1 MSSLIF
7 TTLGQGK
14 SIVKEFG
21 EAWSAVFSKTNNEA
35 IEFSDDFTSALNKN
49 IGYINSYKDAI
60 DRGMSKTEAIA
71 KYLASASTEAKEYAD
86 STNIAEINTDKFAR
100 SQKSAEIATIAQTK
114 SLTNIRTIINTYNA
128 GADKLGLT
136 TDEFN
141 KSVKESNG
149 NLGAYLS
156 SLNGAKASMSGY
168 IKSLVSAK
176 LSTIALS
183 VASAALN
190 AAITFGI
197 SIAIQAVITLI
208 SELVHREEKLIE
220 KSEEAKNAIQSIN
233 DKLKEDSKIVN
244 DTAERFAILAQKVED
259 LGKLTQN
266 KGMLSTAE
274 YEEFLDLS
282 NQLAGVFPELTK
294 GYDDNGNAILNLS
307 GDVNTIVSSLDDLID
322 RQKQLANQEIIKQ
335 IPDLYSGFTI
345 NVKNARAEV
354 KKASD
359 EFDALNEAY
368 ESLKRTGGASMA
380 FAGTAN
386 PEGLAQGTG
395 YFTNDAG
402 EKVIVTIHEYEQA
415 AKKLGLAIKE
425 TRIPEK
431 VDELYGTVLSYGT
444 LVELTGDIDD
454 NFTSQLENARK
465 NLQYAK
471 DNLESELSSMSS
483 YINIWLQGEW
493 MYNKIDDTGLQAAV
507 QQMLLSFDPSALPEG
522 VDSNDWE
529 AVSDWIRKNI
539 LFAISNIDNE
549 EVSEAISK
557 LFSGDNLSLKDLEG
571 FIEQIKN
578 YFGEDSPVYLFIKPK
593 FDENGD
599 GVIDAEE
606 LAEKVK
612 KKVKD
617 EFDDQVD
624 ELPIDDLRIASS
636 DEFWK
641 FLGVPDG
648 TLLSWNELCASIKR
662 FKKESSEINPLE
674 ITAEDTV
681 KNLNDLSK
689 GFEQLDKIYKDVID
703 GNGFDVSLIAD
714 NKDFKKKFSGLDSY
728 TDFLATIVKY
738 PNDIKK
744 CQDAFNQLTNEYI
757 RQSGVLD
764 ILNEDNKELVANYLR
779 AMGVENASAI
789 VDAELAYQKEK
800 LKYST
805 ESYIGATLEE
815 INAEYNSAS
824 ASEVTKQALA
834 ELWLQK
840 VNLNTY
846 KIDASSDI
854 DQIINMAN
862 AANAAAASISALRQA
877 KDVLSA
883 VEKGTAAGFHMIESG
898 DYDKALKTIEQI
910 NNGTFNY
917 NFQGI
922 DSSKYKS
929 AVYSGADKTYKELA
943 KQDKSSESAA
953 NKAAKAA
960 KDAFQNEYNAHKHK
974 VQMELESEKSYYDW
988 LEKRSKEVYDQ
999 KIIDE
1004 GDYWK
1009 YQEEVFDGRRKL
1021 YQDYLND
1028 IEHEI
1033 SMRQNML
1040 NDSEKV
1046 NLKETY
1052 GKELTVIRSL
1062 YKTLISSVESEI
1074 AKARKGGLKDTDEYL
1089 QSLQDKWSTYR
1100 KAIQEIENDAKSA
1113 AKDALD
1119 ELVDYRIDML
1129 KKDVDKEKD
1138 ALDKKLDNLKEFYDK
1153 QKEMLQDAADEEKYL
1168 DEQSEKRKSVTDI
1181 QSQLAQLE
1189 YDNSAWAEKR
1199 KAELKQEL
1207 ADAQKELDDFEKD
1220 HALELALD
1228 AIDDAYNSQEAQLK
1242 REMDALDEKL
1252 NDPNA
1257 LYNQALTDIKNNSK
1271 NQLYYTMLMYNR
1283 QYGDGKD
1290 STVNDMWTKAYGALD
1305 DYQKLFGKAYD
1316 GVTLKNETGVKQTTT
1331 TWDTAKVSGTSSA
1344 NKTTTSATTKTT
1356 STKSSPPSL
1365 SNGSSV
1371 TIKKTAT
1378 NFSSKSKGV
1387 RMASFVPG
1395 GTYTVYQTSGNE
1407 VLIGRNGVYTGWVNK
1422 SDIVGYATGTKRAKA
1437 GIHEIDEEG
1446 YETIFESADGA
1457 RYKLFSGSEKVLN
1470 AKASDFLYDFANG
1483 GGEILEKIIKSALGG
1498 GIFDK
1503 IMPVVNNNEI
1513 NMGDIIVQGSAT
1525 EKTVSEIRRAER
1537 DNLKNMLQ
1545 SLNKLNK

>member
-1 MSSLIF
+1 MFSLIF

-14 SIVKEFG
+14 SVAKEFG

-35 IEFSDDFTSALNKN
+35 IKFSEDFTTALNKN
-49 IGYINSYKDAI
+49 IGYINDYKNAVDG
-60 DRGMSKTEAIA
+60 GMSETEAMA
-71 KYLASASTEAKEYAD
+71 KHLASASTEAKEYAA
-86 STNIAEINTDKFAR
+86 STNVAEISTEQFAR
-100 SQKSAEIATIAQTK
+100 SQKSAEIATAAQTK

-149 NLGAYLS
+149 SLGTYLS
-156 SLNGAKASMSGY
+156 SLNGAKASMGGY

-190 AAITFGI
+190 AAISFGI
-197 SIAIQAVITLI
+197 SVVIQGLITGI

-220 KSEEAKNAIQSIN
+220 KSEEAKSAIQSIN
-233 DKLKEDSKIVN
+233 DELKENSKTVN
-244 DTAERFAILAQKVED
+244 DTSERFATLAQKVED

-266 KGMLSTAE
+266 KGTLSTEE

-335 IPDLYSGFTI
+335 LPDLYGGFT
-345 NVKNARAEV
+345 VSVENARAEV
-354 KKASD
+354 KSAKT
-359 EFDALNEAY
+359 EFD
-368 ESLKRTGGASMA
+368 RI
-380 FAGTAN
+380 
-386 PEGLAQGTG
+386 
-395 YFTNDAG
+395 NDAYKELSKYG
-402 EKVIVTIHEYEQA
+402 SRTFMFDIGGNLHDADGKVVDNINNIRSLA
-415 AKKLGLAIKE
+415 SALGLVVKE
-425 TRIPEK
+425 TQK
-431 VDELYGTVLSYGT
+431 YDSVNMYGAQQWVGT
-444 LVELTGDIDD
+444 LLEIEGSVDD
-454 NFTSQLENARK
+454 NFTSKLENARK

-471 DNLESELSSMSS
+471 DNLESELSSIGS
-483 YINIWLQGEW
+483 YINTWLQGEW

-522 VDSNDWE
+522 VDSNNWE

-599 GVIDAEE
+599 GVIDAKE
-606 LAEKVK
+606 LAEEVK

-624 ELPIDDLRIASS
+624 ELSIDDLGIASS

-789 VDAELAYQKEK
+789 VEAELAYQKEK

-805 ESYIGATLEE
+805 ESYIDATLEE
-815 INAEYNSAS
+815 INTEYNSAS

-877 KDVLSA
+877 KNVLSA

-1100 KAIQEIENDAKSA
+1100 KAIQEIENDAKNA

-1344 NKTTTSATTKTT
+1344 NKTTTSATSATTKTT
-1356 STKSSPPSL
+1356 STKSSSPSL

-1503 IMPVVNNNEI
+1503 IMPVVNKNEI
-1513 NMGDIIVQGSAT
+1513 NMGDIVIQGDCK
-1525 EKTVSEIRRAER
+1525 EKTVSEIRRAQRE
-1537 DNLKNMLQ
+1537 NVSNMLKAFNN
-1545 SLNKLNK
+1545 LNK

>member
-1 MSSLIF
+1 MIFKTIEDEAGRTSFAVSDTFNNLISDIQTLFYKKSAKSNF
-7 TTLGQGK
+7 TFLG
-14 SIVKEFG
+14 
-21 EAWSAVFSKTNNEA
+21 
-35 IEFSDDFTSALNKN
+35 DFTSSVESDKKAILS
-49 IGYINSYKDAI
+49 YIESV
-60 DRGMSKTEAIA
+60 RSGVSPTEALAQCFATASIEAKDFAASLDNVEKISEEAIQGNIAKFESQQKQLNISTQAQNKSLANARTLITEYNAILSDKANKEKEGYTASSKSGLSQEDFCKAIEKSNPPLA
-71 KYLASASTEAKEYAD
+71 KYLSGLHTADGTTRGYVGSLIAAKAA
-86 STNIAEINTDKFAR
+86 TIGLR
-100 SQKSAEIATIAQTK
+100 IATTALNTVLNIGIGLIVQGLLWGLSKLCELIDGIIVTQKEAAEAAEEAVKAYEEQSSKLNDLTKKLEESKKRYKELYDIQQTS
-114 SLTNIRTIINTYNA
+114 SLTFV
-128 GADKLGLT
+128 
-136 TDEFN
+136 E
-141 KSVKESNG
+141 EE
-149 NLGAYLS
+149 
-156 SLNGAKASMSGY
+156 
-168 IKSLVSAK
+168 
-176 LSTIALS
+176 
-183 VASAALN
+183 
-190 AAITFGI
+190 
-197 SIAIQAVITLI
+197 
-208 SELVHREEKLIE
+208 EL
-220 KSEEAKNAIQSIN
+220 
-233 DKLKEDSKIVN
+233 DKLKETNKQLELQIANEKELQQIKAEEANEKLTKAFDKQSYTSITYENAVYDYNALKESKKELLDFYSDLEMNAARYADEHNLTDEEYEKYYQGLLDNMGEYQDTLEQLYELEKKWNPDLGASTEIVDYKTYIDEVIQRYNYLNQLKADGNKLSDEQSSQLDKIRNDILVPMMSELKTNYIDKYIGDDDTLNGWKDIYDSIGKALYG
-244 DTAERFAILAQKVED
+244 AEYFAQK
-259 LGKLTQN
+259 L
-266 KGMLSTAE
+266 
-274 YEEFLDLS
+274 
-282 NQLAGVFPELTK
+282 
-294 GYDDNGNAILNLS
+294 
-307 GDVNTIVSSLDDLID
+307 
-322 RQKQLANQEIIKQ
+322 
-335 IPDLYSGFTI
+335 
-345 NVKNARAEV
+345 
-354 KKASD
+354 
-359 EFDALNEAY
+359 
-368 ESLKRTGGASMA
+368 
-380 FAGTAN
+380 
-386 PEGLAQGTG
+386 
-395 YFTNDAG
+395 
-402 EKVIVTIHEYEQA
+402 
-415 AKKLGLAIKE
+415 
-425 TRIPEK
+425 
-431 VDELYGTVLSYGT
+431 
-444 LVELTGDIDD
+444 
-454 NFTSQLENARK
+454 
-465 NLQYAK
+465 
-471 DNLESELSSMSS
+471 
-483 YINIWLQGEW
+483 
-493 MYNKIDDTGLQAAV
+493 
-507 QQMLLSFDPSALPEG
+507 
-522 VDSNDWE
+522 
-529 AVSDWIRKNI
+529 
-539 LFAISNIDNE
+539 
-549 EVSEAISK
+549 
-557 LFSGDNLSLKDLEG
+557 
-571 FIEQIKN
+571 
-578 YFGEDSPVYLFIKPK
+578 
-593 FDENGD
+593 
-599 GVIDAEE
+599 
-606 LAEKVK
+606 
-612 KKVKD
+612 
-617 EFDDQVD
+617 D
-624 ELPIDDLRIASS
+624 ELPDVLKTKLEA
-636 DEFWK
+636 
-641 FLGVPDG
+641 LGKQGALTADNI
-648 TLLSWNELCASIKR
+648 NELSKQYPQLNKWMEQSGYTADDVAKYYNSLKKSVEDSITST
-662 FKKESSEINPLE
+662 ETTI
-674 ITAEDTV
+674 A
-681 KNLNDLSK
+681 NLNKLSK

-714 NKDFKKKFSGLDSY
+714 NKDFKDAFSSLDAY
-728 TDFLATIVKY
+728 KDFISTIVKY

-815 INAEYNSAS
+815 INTEYNSAS

-877 KDVLSA
+877 KNVLSA

-1100 KAIQEIENDAKSA
+1100 KAIQEIENDAKNA

-1344 NKTTTSATTKTT
+1344 NKTTTSATSATTKTT
-1356 STKSSPPSL
+1356 STKSSSPSL

-1503 IMPVVNNNEI
+1503 IMPVVNKNEI
-1513 NMGDIIVQGSAT
+1513 NMGDIVIQGDCK
-1525 EKTVSEIRRAER
+1525 EKTVSEIRRAQRE
-1537 DNLKNMLQ
+1537 NVSNMLKAFNN
-1545 SLNKLNK
+1545 LNK